1 MCVMANR
8 ITAGKI
14 IDAWLDQASRRKSQ
28 ILEKRLRS
36 VHIEIVAVVGDSE

>member
-14 IDAWLDQASRRKSQ
+14 IDAWLDQASRRNSQ
-28 ILEKRLRS
+28 ILEERLRS
-36 VHIEIVAVVGDSE
+36 VQIGVVAVVGDSE